1 MFIVAKRS
9 PISATAEHLSLVGP
23 SAYNYLPVELLV
35 YPRRPTARFV
45 VVLKHFYSPSF
56 ILDHC
61 IFTILFYCEAP
72 PNVGWGHHT
81 IWQMIN

>member
-61 IFTILFYCEAP
+61 IFLSYFIVRRLRMSDGGTIPY
-72 PNVGWGHHT
+72 GK
-81 IWQMIN
+81 